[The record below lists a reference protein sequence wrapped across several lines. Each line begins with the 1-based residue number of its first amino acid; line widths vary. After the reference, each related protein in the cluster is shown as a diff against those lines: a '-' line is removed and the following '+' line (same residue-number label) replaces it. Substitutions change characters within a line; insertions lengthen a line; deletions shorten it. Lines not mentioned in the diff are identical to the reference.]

1 MRHGRKI
8 RKLGIKTDHRKAM
21 LSNMAV
27 SLLRTGRI
35 TTTHTRA
42 KALVP
47 VVSRLITFAKRGDL
61 HARRL
66 AAATVNDKAVLKK
79 LFAEIAEELKDRK
92 GGYTRVIKAGFRRG
106 DGASMA
112 VMELLIS
119 KKVVKEEKE
128 SKDDKEKKAEKKEDS
143 SAETTKAAPKKE
155 KKAKEPKEP
164 KKPKEAKAGAK
175 KKAATAK

>member
-27 SLLRTGRI
+27 SLIRTGRI

-66 AAATVNDKAVLKK
+66 AAATVHDKDILKK
-79 LFAEIAEELKDRK
+79 LFAEVAEELKDRK
-92 GGYTRVIKAGFRRG
+92 GGYTRIIKSGFRRG

-112 VMELLIS
+112 VMELLITR
-119 KKVVKEEKE
+119 KVVKEEKE
-128 SKDDKEKKAEKKEDS
+128 GKDKKAEKKEEGKPE
-143 SAETTKAAPKKE
+143 AAAGKEAPKKV
-155 KKAKEPKEP
+155 KKAKE
-164 KKPKEAKAGAK
+164 GAK
-175 KKAATAK
+175 KKAEAAK

>member
-27 SLLRTGRI
+27 SLIRTGRI

-66 AAATVNDKAVLKK
+66 AAATVHDKDILKK
-79 LFAEIAEELKDRK
+79 LFAEVAEELKDRK
-92 GGYTRVIKAGFRRG
+92 GGYTRIIKAGFRRG

-112 VMELLIS
+112 VMELLITR
-119 KKVVKEEKE
+119 KVVKEEKE
-128 SKDDKEKKAEKKEDS
+128 GKDKKAEKKEEEGKPE
-143 SAETTKAAPKKE
+143 AAAGKEAPKKV
-155 KKAKEPKEP
+155 KKAKE
-164 KKPKEAKAGAK
+164 GAK
-175 KKAATAK
+175 KKAEAAK